1 MIGDKQFLHVEQ
13 LRSGYGSTPILHG
26 IDLTVHESEIVAVIG
41 RNGMG
46 KTTLM
51 KSIIGLLP
59 TMEGEILYDDTDI
72 TALPSYKRAQ
82 TGIGY
87 VPQGRELFG
96 SMTVEENL
104 RIGEL
109 VNTKDS
115 HTLYE
120 LVYEYFPIIKER
132 RRQKAGSLSGGEQQM
147 VAIGRALIGNPGM
160 LLLDEPSEGIQPSI
174 VQQIAEDISQV
185 NKDIGLTVLFV
196 EQNIDMITSLAQRCY
211 VIEGGVI
218 VDELSRSDLTN
229 TETLRGYLSV

>member
-1 MIGDKQFLHVEQ
+1 MDGDKFLEIEQ
-13 LRSGYGSTPILHG
+13 LHSGYASTPILHG
-26 IDLTVHESEIVAVIG
+26 IDLAVQKSEIVAVVG

-59 TMEGEILYDDTDI
+59 TMEGAILYDDADI

-82 TGIGY
+82 AGIAY
-87 VPQGRELFG
+87 VPQGRELFA

-104 RIGEL
+104 RVGEL

-115 HTLYE
+115 GTLYD

-174 VQQIAEDISQV
+174 VQQIAEDISEV

-218 VDELSRSDLTN
+218 INEMSRSGLTN
-229 TETLRGYLSV
+229 TETLRNYLSV